1 MNVGI
6 IGGGQLARMLA
17 LAGLPLGL
25 RFAFLDPS
33 PDAPAAGLG
42 EHLRGPYG
50 DPALLTQLTA
60 WSDVVTY
67 ELEHVPEDC
76 LAVMSGHT
84 GVYPDA
90 RALAIA
96 RDRLREKTLFHD
108 LGLSTPAFAAVDS
121 LDSLRHGVDTI
132 GLPAVLKTRTA
143 GYDGKG
149 QWVLRRREDI
159 EPAWAHLG
167 GAPSILERF
176 VDFEREVSII
186 AVRRRNGDTAF
197 YPLAENVHRRGILQ
211 TSRSRPGDRFEMEAR
226 RFAARLLDH
235 LEYVGV
241 LALELFQ
248 VGDTLL
254 ANEMAPRVHNSGHW
268 TIEGAKTSQFENHL
282 RAILDLPLGDT
293 APTGPA
299 AMVNFVGTVPEPAR
313 VLAVPHAHLHLY
325 NKAPRPLRKLGHA
338 TVRAHDERALQSS
351 VDRLLALQ
359 DAGAPGST

>member
-1 MNVGI
+1 MRVGI

-42 EHLRGPYG
+42 HHLHGAYD
-50 DPALLTQLTA
+50 DPVLLMQLTA
-60 WSDVVTY
+60 ASDVVTY
-67 ELEHVPEDC
+67 ELEHVPEDG
-76 LAVMSGHT
+76 LAVLSGHSR
-84 GVYPDA
+84 VYPDS

-96 RDRLREKTLFHD
+96 RDRLREKTLFRD
-108 LGLSTPAFAAVDS
+108 LGLPTPAVVAVDS
-121 LDSLRHGVDTI
+121 LDDLRHGVDVI

-149 QWVLRRREDI
+149 QWVLRRPEDL
-159 EPAWAHLG
+159 EQAWAHLG
-167 GAPSILERF
+167 GASSILEQF
-176 VDFEREVSII
+176 VTFEREVSII

-197 YPLAENVHRRGILQ
+197 YPLTENVHQRGILH
-211 TSRSRPGDRFEMEAR
+211 TSHNRPGDRFEMDAR
-226 RFAARLLDH
+226 RCASLLLDH

-241 LALELFQ
+241 LTLELFQ

-268 TIEGAKTSQFENHL
+268 TIEGARTSQFENHL

-293 APTGPA
+293 AATGPA
-299 AMVNFVGTVPEPAR
+299 AMVNFVGAVPEPAR

-338 TVRAHDERALQSS
+338 TVRTQDERALQSS
-351 VDRLLALQ
+351 VDQLLALQ
-359 DAGAPGST
+359 SSRS